1 MARLPRPSQ
10 VVPRFR
16 RAFVRS
22 FLAFAHAN
30 QFMPRIFLI
39 LMIASASVVAQE
51 VQLTLETAPAY
62 ALRHNPVLAAAR
74 FRIDEARGRFRQ
86 AGRLANP
93 ELGLEFDRNTREAE
107 GALSLTLT
115 QRFPV
120 TARLHLEKAVSR
132 AELAAAEAEIRNAER
147 KLTAEVQTVVIK
159 LLALGSQRALR
170 EKQLGNSEELAG
182 FTRRRVEAGEASS
195 IDASHVEIE
204 AGQLKTELLQL
215 GVEQFALLGELRP
228 MLGVAAGGDL
238 VISGRMPGLTSVP
251 GGGTAPHAR
260 PDLEAAER
268 TTEAARQTA
277 ALARAQRWEDLSF
290 GFKVAGERSEDV
302 PVGFE
307 SDTFLGIRL
316 GVPLPLWNRNDGRIQ
331 ETAAAARRAEK
342 ETEALAS
349 TIAAETR
356 AARDAMRTL
365 AAVVKELDGQLL
377 PKAGQLEQELREAYS
392 TGQTPLQ
399 DVLRA
404 RDRHLSLERQRI
416 EALREFHLARI
427 RYRAATGRTNP

>member
-1 MARLPRPSQ
+1 ML
-10 VVPRFR
+10 
-16 RAFVRS
+16 
-22 FLAFAHAN
+22 
-30 QFMPRIFLI
+30 RILLI
-39 LMIASASVVAQE
+39 LIIATASAAAQY
-51 VQLTLETAPAY
+51 VRLTAENAPDY

-74 FRIDEARGRFRQ
+74 FRIDEARGRLRQ
-86 AGRLANP
+86 SGRLANP
-93 ELGLEFDRNTREAE
+93 EFGLEFDRNTRKPE
-107 GALSLTLT
+107 GALGLTLT
-115 QRFPV
+115 QKFPV
-120 TARLHLEKAVSR
+120 TARLRLEKAISR
-132 AELAAAEAEIRNAER
+132 AELAAAEAEVRNAER
-147 KLTAEVQTVVIK
+147 KLVAEVQTAVIK

-182 FTRRRVEAGEASS
+182 FTRRRVDAGEASS
-195 IDASHVEIE
+195 IDASQVEIE
-204 AGQLKTELLQL
+204 ASQLKTELLQL
-215 GVEQFALLGELRP
+215 GVEQSALLGELRP
-228 MLGVAAGGDL
+228 MLGLAGGGDL
-238 VISGRMPGLTSVP
+238 IISGSMPGLTSLP
-251 GGGTAPHAR
+251 GGRTTPHDR
-260 PDLEAAER
+260 PDLEAAES

-290 GFKVAGERSEDV
+290 GFKVEGERSEDV
-302 PVGFE
+302 PVGIE

-331 ETAAAARRAEK
+331 ETAAAAKRAEK

-349 TIAAETR
+349 TIVAETR

-365 AAVVKELDGQLL
+365 AAVVNELDGQLL
-377 PKAGQLEQELREAYS
+377 PKAGQLEQELRDAYS

-404 RDRHLSLERQRI
+404 RDRRLSLERQRI

>member
-1 MARLPRPSQ
+1 ML
-10 VVPRFR
+10 
-16 RAFVRS
+16 
-22 FLAFAHAN
+22 
-30 QFMPRIFLI
+30 RILLLLI
-39 LMIASASVVAQE
+39 LVTVSAAAKDVR
-51 VQLTLETAPAY
+51 LTVKSAPDY

-74 FRIDEARGRFRQ
+74 FRIDEARGRLRQ

-93 ELGLEFDRNTREAE
+93 ELGLEFDRSTSKPE
-107 GALSLTLT
+107 GALGLTLT

-120 TARLHLEKAVSR
+120 TARLRLEKAISR
-132 AELAAAEAEIRNAER
+132 AELAAAEAEVRNAER
-147 KLTAEVQTVVIK
+147 KLVAEVQTAVIK

-170 EKQLGNSEELAG
+170 EGQLSNSEELAG

-195 IDASHVEIE
+195 FDASHVEIE
-204 AGQLKTELLQL
+204 ASQLKTELLQL
-215 GVEQFALLGELRP
+215 GVEQSALLGELRP
-228 MLGVAAGGDL
+228 MLGMAAGGDL
-238 VISGRMPGLTSVP
+238 IISGSMPGLTSLP
-251 GGGTAPHAR
+251 DGRTTPHDR
-260 PDLEAAER
+260 PDFEAAEN

-290 GFKVAGERSEDV
+290 GFKVEGERSEDV

-356 AARDAMRTL
+356 AAREAMRSL
-365 AAVVKELDGQLL
+365 AQVVNELDGQLL
-377 PKAGQLEQELREAYS
+377 PKAGQLEQDLREAYT

-404 RDRHLSLERQRI
+404 RDRRLSLERQRI

-427 RYRAATGRTNP
+427 RFRAATGRTTP